1 MGHYY
6 SLNFV
11 FGRFYLTFQTYYA
24 TLKAGVQKGSVF
36 DLRSSLV
43 NANDP
48 QHPPG
53 VNINS
58 KTGEVPFIADLCFI
72 SNNIRQFERE
82 LYIYYRNSSNIISL
96 IVKMNNN
103 WKLQLCLRINNKVM
117 IKVIFPFNKKL
128 KGGKGNGDY
137 KALAVISFL
146 FCCHYSWIKP
156 RWNVTIINTIS

>member
-1 MGHYY
+1 M
-6 SLNFV
+6 
-11 FGRFYLTFQTYYA
+11 TFQTYYA

-48 QHPPG
+48 QHPPC

-58 KTGEVPFIADLCFI
+58 KTGEAPFTGDLFSLVI
-72 SNNIRQFERE
+72 ILDSLRAN
-82 LYIYYRNSSNIISL
+82 YIYYRNSPNIISL
-96 IVKMNNN
+96 IVKINNN

-137 KALAVISFL
+137 KALGVISFH
-146 FCCHYSWIKP
+146 FCCHCS
-156 RWNVTIINTIS
+156 